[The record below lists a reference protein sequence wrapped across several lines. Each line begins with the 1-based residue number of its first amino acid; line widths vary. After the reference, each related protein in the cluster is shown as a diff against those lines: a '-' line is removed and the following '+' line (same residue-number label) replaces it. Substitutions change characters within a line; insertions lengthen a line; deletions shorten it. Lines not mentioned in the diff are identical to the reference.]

1 MVHALKKE
9 IVAEGVE
16 TEEQAAL
23 LRRWG
28 CDAIQG
34 YYLSVPLPAAKFA
47 EVVRSAAAAPAAPP
61 ASGTVVAFVSARAV
75 TGS

>member
-1 MVHALKKE
+1 MVHALEKE

-34 YYLSVPLPAAKFA
+34 YYLAKPVPA
-47 EVVRSAAAAPAAPP
+47 ERFVELVLDAAATHGAVPG
-61 ASGTVVAFVSARAV
+61 SVVQLALARQ
-75 TGS
+75 